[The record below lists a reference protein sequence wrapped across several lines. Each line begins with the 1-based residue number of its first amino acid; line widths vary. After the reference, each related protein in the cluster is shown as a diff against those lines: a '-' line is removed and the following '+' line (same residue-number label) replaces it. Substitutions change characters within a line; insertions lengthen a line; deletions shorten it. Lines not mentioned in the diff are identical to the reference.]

1 LDQLAINCCHFDSA
15 RYPLSAMKINSQ
27 IDKNTQT
34 IKDESTPLKQA
45 AEKCDSFLN
54 LVVYNETLLST
65 RGLGFQV
72 SSKMNEN

>member
-1 LDQLAINCCHFDSA
+1 
-15 RYPLSAMKINSQ
+15 MKINSQ
-27 IDKNTQT
+27 TDKNTQT

-45 AEKCDSFLN
+45 AEKYNSVLN

-72 SSKMNEN
+72 NSEMNEN